1 MSYPLFVFI
10 SVSEFL
16 GTNVTREFS
25 FYSLLLYVAI
35 SRHSVLANIVWGGI
49 FYKLPARS
57 EISSKLALHSLVRT
71 FAFSDKLPLPLLSIA
86 SLMRIK
92 LLG

>member
-16 GTNVTREFS
+16 WTNVTCEFS

-35 SRHSVLANIVWGGI
+35 SRHSVLANIVWGI

-57 EISSKLALHSLVRT
+57 EISSKLALHSLART
-71 FAFSDKLPLPLLSIA
+71 FAFGDKLPLRLLSGA

>member
-16 GTNVTREFS
+16 WTNVTRSCFM
-25 FYSLLLYVAI
+25 LLLAGI
-35 SRHSVLANIVWGGI
+35 RCLPILFGGI

-71 FAFSDKLPLPLLSIA
+71 FAFSDKLPLTLLSIA